1 MLKVLSQKSDLRLQN
16 DHDIFPSISPEEQK
30 KLFQEME
37 RHPEHKQ
44 EIKNKIIEKNEG
56 LIYLWMKRMKKLFS
70 ISGLEDKDLIQAG
83 SLGLMRAVEKFK
95 WRKGYRFST
104 YAIPWINQAMR
115 RTIYNQSSII
125 FIPVY
130 KREMITEYQRTK
142 RELYQELKRSP
153 SIQEIAEKM
162 EIDTAGINH
171 LKEIG
176 KSPLSLEAPFSTE
189 DRDNSL
195 INIIVDKKTINPTE
209 RLEKED
215 LKKELAK
222 SLSFLLP
229 RERKILIMRFG
240 LENMKKH
247 TLQEIGKTICISR
260 ERVRQ
265 IQDKALKKLKWN
277 NPQLRELIE

>member
-1 MLKVLSQKSDLRLQN
+1 
-16 DHDIFPSISPEEQK
+16 
-30 KLFQEME
+30 ME